1 MGSHL
6 GYCSTLAESRRRVV
20 KRDTTTDLDD
30 EGRRGLQQI
39 KRAQNAREG
48 GGGGKGAWEARG
60 DGWGKSKLSKQECR
74 MEGGGGCRG
83 D

>member
-48 GGGGKGAWEARG
+48 GGGSQRSVGGKGG
-60 DGWGKSKLSKQECR
+60 MDGGR
-74 MEGGGGCRG
+74 VN
-83 D
+83 